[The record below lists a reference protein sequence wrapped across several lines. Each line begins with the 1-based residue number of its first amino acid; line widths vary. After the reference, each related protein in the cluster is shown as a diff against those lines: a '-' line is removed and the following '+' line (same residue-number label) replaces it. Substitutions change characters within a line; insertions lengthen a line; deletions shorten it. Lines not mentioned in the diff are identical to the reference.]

1 MTPSDGLYGFYCDID
16 DSAAMNVWLVTI
28 GEELPIVPD
37 IRKARTALLADHLL
51 AKGHKVLWWTSTF
64 DHFKKKHL
72 FDKDTEIDVRDGYKI
87 KALKG
92 SGYRRNISLSRI
104 IDHRLIAGKFRK
116 TAPGMPK
123 PDIIVASLP
132 SYDLAYEAVM
142 YAGTFKVPVLV
153 DLRDQWPDIFLEH
166 VPRPI
171 RGLARVF
178 MEREFFLTREAIR
191 SADGL
196 IAMMDSLLAWGLR
209 YAGREKKWQDRVF
222 YLGFKRNDAA
232 GSRSEKISRL
242 MEPFKGKFIVTFFGT
257 FGRYHNPSIIV
268 KCAEKMKD
276 CDVQFVIAGDG
287 ELMKEIRAAASP
299 LPNVSLPGWLN
310 QNEISTLLKYSHV
323 GVCSTPMNAEF
334 FPNKA
339 FVYLSAGLP
348 ILSAF
353 RGDIEKFIEEH
364 RIGFSYLP
372 NDADAFAECVKK
384 LRNSGELYQAMSA
397 NALRVYDTLL
407 DSDRIYNE
415 YTDHIGKVF
424 DHERRSLHS
433 EGSLGGST

>member
-1 MTPSDGLYGFYCDID
+1 
-16 DSAAMNVWLVTI
+16 MNVWLVTI

-37 IRKARTALLADHLL
+37 IRKARTALLADHLS
-51 AKGHKVLWWTSTF
+51 ARGHSVLWWTSTF

-72 FDKDTEIDVRDGYKI
+72 FDKDTEIYVRDGYKI

-92 SGYRRNISLSRI
+92 TGYKKNISLSRI
-104 IDHRLIAGKFRK
+104 LDHRLIAKKFK
-116 TAPGMPK
+116 NTAPGMPK

-142 YAGTFKVPVLV
+142 YARSHKVPILV
-153 DLRDQWPDIFLEH
+153 DIRDQWPDIFLEH
-166 VPRPI
+166 VPLPFRRLIKAFI
-171 RGLARVF
+171 R
-178 MEREFFLTREAIR
+178 REFFLAEEAIR
-191 SADGL
+191 SANGL
-196 IAMMDSLLAWGLR
+196 IAMMDFLLNWGLK
-209 YAGREKKWQDRVF
+209 YAGRPKEWKDRVF

-232 GSRSEKISRL
+232 GSRSEKISLL
-242 MEPFKGKFIVTFFGT
+242 MEPFKDKFIVTFFGT
-257 FGRYHNPSIIV
+257 FGRYHNPSILV
-268 KCAEKMKD
+268 KCAEKMKNH
-276 CDVQFVIAGDG
+276 DVHFVIAGDG
-287 ELMKEIRAAASP
+287 ELMKEIRAGASQ

-323 GVCSTPMNAEF
+323 GVCSTPLNAEF

-353 RGDIEKFIEEH
+353 KGDIEKFIEEH
-364 RIGFSYLP
+364 RIGFSYPP